1 MSLDKNNLF
10 KPDRRSK
17 AEATDNSARAIMA
30 QEAKAREKKNK
41 KLRALRLER
50 AEAEKA
56 AEPAM
61 KKRPA
66 SSRTKSR
73 AAH

>member
-1 MSLDKNNLF
+1 MTLDKNNLF

-17 AEATDNSARAIMA
+17 AEATDNTARAIMTA
-30 QEAKAREKKNK
+30 EAKAREKKNK

-50 AEAEKA
+50 EAAEKA
-56 AEPAM
+56 ADPQKS
-61 KKRPA
+61 KKAA

-73 AAH
+73 AAN

>member
-1 MSLDKNNLF
+1 MTVDKNNLF

-17 AEATDNSARAIMA
+17 AEATDHTARAIMVA
-30 QEAKAREKKNK
+30 EAKAREKKNK
-41 KLRALRLER
+41 KLRAMRLER
-50 AEAEKA
+50 EAAEKA
-56 AEPAM
+56 AEPDG

-73 AAH
+73 AAN